1 MEILAPGVDAL
12 AGDVM
17 IDWTRLNELRD
28 EIGEDDLAD
37 VVTLFLDEA
46 DDVVLRLSSR
56 MSDEEMES
64 QLHFLKGSALNLG
77 LAGLAGLC
85 QDGERKA
92 EQGQGATIDLDA
104 IKSVYEASKIAFL
117 GALAKGSAA

>member
-1 MEILAPGVDAL
+1 
-12 AGDVM
+12 M

-37 VVTLFLDEA
+37 VVTLFLEEA
-46 DDVVLRLSSR
+46 DDVVLRLSSS
-56 MSDEEMES
+56 MSDDEMES

-77 LAGLAGLC
+77 LADLAGLC

-92 EQGQGATIDLDA
+92 EQGMGAMVDLGA

-117 GALAKGSAA
+117 GAMTKGSAA